1 MNDFHMPMMS
11 YVFIGVTTLVL
22 TYATI
27 ADTDN
32 EIILAPPES
41 TETSSVIDGLNIP
54 SVNGTIDSIKSL
66 NPFNE
71 NDKNIPVAVPVTP
84 DTEPTDIQPKTTE
97 SLPSKNPA
105 YGGKKKQTKGKNKKN
120 PIKKQK
126 TKTNRK

>member
-32 EIILAPPES
+32 EIILTP
-41 TETSSVIDGLNIP
+41 TETDEKNSVLDGLNIP
-54 SVNGTIDSIKSL
+54 SVNDTIDSIKSV

-71 NDKNIPVAVPVTP
+71 NEKNIPVAVPVTP
-84 DTEPTDIQPKTTE
+84 EEEPSQPLTN
-97 SLPSKNPA
+97 KNPA

-126 TKTNRK
+126 TKRNRK

>member
-1 MNDFHMPMMS
+1 MNEFHMPMMS

-32 EIILAPPES
+32 EIILAPSETTES
-41 TETSSVIDGLNIP
+41 SSVIDGLNIP
-54 SVNGTIDSIKSL
+54 SVNETMDSIKSL

-71 NDKNIPVAVPVTP
+71 NDQNIPVAVPVTP
-84 DTEPTDIQPKTTE
+84 DTEPTDTQ
-97 SLPSKNPA
+97 PSKNTA

-120 PIKKQK
+120 PIKKHK
-126 TKTNRK
+126 TKRNRK

>member
-1 MNDFHMPMMS
+1 MNNFHMPMMS
-11 YVFIGVTTLVL
+11 YGFIGVTTLVL

-84 DTEPTDIQPKTTE
+84 DTSPTET
-97 SLPSKNPA
+97 LPSKNPA
-105 YGGKKKQTKGKNKKN
+105 YGGKKKQTKRKNKKN
-120 PIKKQK
+120 PSKKQK
-126 TKTNRK
+126 TKTIRK

>member
-32 EIILAPPES
+32 EIILASPES
-41 TETSSVIDGLNIP
+41 SETSSVMDGLNIP

-84 DTEPTDIQPKTTE
+84 DTQPTTPE
-97 SLPSKNPA
+97 SLLSKNPA

-126 TKTNRK
+126 TKRSRK

>member
-1 MNDFHMPMMS
+1 MS

-41 TETSSVIDGLNIP
+41 SETPSVIDGLNIP

-84 DTEPTDIQPKTTE
+84 DTSPTE
-97 SLPSKNPA
+97 SLPSKNPS

-126 TKTNRK
+126 TKRNRK

>member
-41 TETSSVIDGLNIP
+41 SETSSVIDGLNIP
-54 SVNGTIDSIKSL
+54 TVNGTIDSIKSL

-84 DTEPTDIQPKTTE
+84 DTAPTDTQPKPTE

-126 TKTNRK
+126 TKRNRK

>member
-1 MNDFHMPMMS
+1 MNNFHMPMMS
-11 YVFIGVTTLVL
+11 YGFIGVTTLVL

-84 DTEPTDIQPKTTE
+84 DTPPDTQPKTTE
-97 SLPSKNPA
+97 SLPNKNPA

-126 TKTNRK
+126 TKRNRK

>member
-41 TETSSVIDGLNIP
+41 SETPSVIDGLNIP

-84 DTEPTDIQPKTTE
+84 DTSPTE
-97 SLPSKNPA
+97 SLPSKNPS

-126 TKTNRK
+126 TKRNRK